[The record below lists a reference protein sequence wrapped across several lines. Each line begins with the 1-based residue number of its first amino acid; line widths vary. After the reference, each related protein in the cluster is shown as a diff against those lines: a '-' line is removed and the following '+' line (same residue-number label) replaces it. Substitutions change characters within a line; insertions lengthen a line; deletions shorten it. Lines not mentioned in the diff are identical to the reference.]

1 MLNTL
6 YTEYLALVINYPE
19 LLDKTILKDEYFDG
33 KDKIMFSILF
43 NFYKKNHCLVISDLI
58 NDENFNIDY
67 FVELQESNIYTS
79 SKNTKFKRLEQDII
93 EQYKIKKLNEFRNSI
108 PELRNSE
115 DINNFFKGIENIKE
129 IKVLEN
135 SNITTEKM
143 LNTLMEQKTQVK
155 LGFTDLDKLLVVEQ
169 NDFVVVAGG
178 TGSGK
183 SSFALNL
190 LSNMSKEYQC
200 VYFNMEMPEKTLY
213 KRLCAI
219 ETGIDIRKL
228 NNFSE
233 LSSQEYKIINETI
246 SDIGSR
252 NIIMLNGRQT
262 IESISKSL
270 MNVDT
275 DKHIVVILDHIGL
288 INAKGNGL
296 YEKMTNV
303 AKGIRV
309 LCFDCDCTIFG
320 LCQLSRESQ
329 KEERIPKLQDL
340 RDSGEIE
347 QSARKVLLL
356 YNKDLKNDNRIK
368 DITLYIAK
376 NDTGGHAGK
385 EMKFDVYQQKFY
397 EIQRN

>member
-1 MLNTL
+1 MNTPF
-6 YTEYLALVINYPE
+6 TEYLALVINYPE
-19 LLDKTILKDEYFDG
+19 LLSKTILKAEYFEG
-33 KDKIMFSILF
+33 KDRVMFEIIY
-43 NFYKKNHCLVISDLI
+43 NFYQKNNCLIISDLAKI
-58 NDENFNIDY
+58 NDFDIDY
-67 FVELQESNIYTS
+67 FVELQENNLYTN
-79 SKNTKFKRLEQDII
+79 SKSIKFKKLEQDII
-93 EQYKIKKLNEFRNSI
+93 EQYKIRKLNEYKNSI
-108 PELRNSE
+108 PEIRTSE

-143 LNTLMEQKTQVK
+143 LGILMEEKSQVK
-155 LGFTDLDKLLVVEQ
+155 LGFTDLDRILIIEQ

-183 SSFALNL
+183 SSLALNL
-190 LSNMSKEYQC
+190 LSNLSKEYQC

-233 LSSQEYKIINETI
+233 LSKDEFRIIHEAISQI
-246 SDIGSR
+246 SSR

-262 IESISKSL
+262 VESISKAL
-270 MNVDT
+270 MNVET

-288 INAKGNGL
+288 INSKGNGL

-303 AKGIRV
+303 AKGIRS

-347 QSARKVLLL
+347 QSARKVILL
-356 YNKDLKNDNRIK
+356 YNKDLKNDNVLK
-368 DITLYIAK
+368 DIVLYIAK

-385 EMKFDVYQQKFY
+385 EMKFNVYQQRFY
-397 EIQRN
+397 EISKN